1 MSGPAIDPR
10 QFAALVRETPDE
22 ELERG
27 LAVNRELILQGIFDA
42 MPSQLRPGVDGAERL
57 VVEWRIT
64 EGPDGGE
71 DRWLVSVEAGG
82 CRVER
87 DGAGEP
93 QAVLTAAPVDFV
105 KVAAGVVAGP
115 ELFMSGRLRVEGDF
129 LIAAR
134 LAALFAVPEVGA

>member
-1 MSGPAIDPR
+1 MSGPAIDPG
-10 QFAALVRETPDE
+10 QFAALVRDTPDE

-27 LAVNRELILQGIFDA
+27 LAVNRELLLQGIFDA
-42 MPSQLRPGVDGAERL
+42 MPSQLRQGADGAERL

-64 EGPDGGE
+64 DRPDGGQ